1 MGDWGLVVR
10 NWSDGNNVRMSLF
23 GDGEL
28 GGLRRYRGGRIEDM
42 QCRSNLHKPIIDFKL
57 NKTMHVASKN

>member
-10 NWSDGNNVRMSLF
+10 NWSDGNNERMSLF

-28 GGLRRYRGGRIEDM
+28 GGLRRYRGGRIEDI
-42 QCRSNLHKPIIDFKL
+42 QCRSNLHKLIIDYKL
-57 NKTMHVASKN
+57 NKTMCVASKN